1 MRYEM
6 RLNFK
11 EKLLGLFLLV
21 LGLTI
26 QGCIEEPA
34 IVPIKRPF
42 SEIRVVNLSNN
53 VDNMRILIDDAQ
65 PVSTLNSLA
74 ITGATSY
81 FEVKSGVRNFKIFNQ
96 SGDKV
101 FEKDITVISYDRT
114 SIVFTGF
121 YSPSIDF
128 NTFANFDISEG
139 EVYVSSAPSAG
150 NLNVY
155 IVNGAAAVDT
165 FSSRSFEIRAT
176 ITPTGGTPRDTTYR
190 VSGTDTSVA
199 IVEFAKTYSIG
210 NTTPGDYSFHF
221 FDLEDSVTVNA
232 PTVTLTSGMRY
243 YMFIY
248 GSPNAVQFVN
258 NAVTPQPTRS
268 K

>member
-1 MRYEM
+1 M
-6 RLNFK
+6 RLKFK
-11 EKLLGLFLLV
+11 EKLIGLFLLV

-26 QGCIEEPA
+26 YGCIEEPT
-34 IVPIKRPF
+34 IDPIKRPF

-114 SIVFTGF
+114 SIIFTGF
-121 YSPSIDF
+121 YSTSIDF

-139 EVYVSSAPSAG
+139 EVYVSSAPTPGSL
-150 NLNVY
+150 NLY
-155 IVNGAAAVDT
+155 IVNAAAAVDT
-165 FSSRSFEIRAT
+165 FSSRSFQIRAT
-176 ITPTGGTPRDTTYR
+176 ITPTGGAAKDTTYR
-190 VSGTDTSVA
+190 VSSTDTSTA
-199 IVEFAKTYSIG
+199 FVEFAKTYSIG
-210 NTTPGDYSFHF
+210 NAVPGDYSFRF
-221 FDLEDSVTVNA
+221 FDLEDSVTISA

-248 GSPNAVQFVN
+248 GSPNSVQFVN
-258 NAVTPQPTRS
+258 NAVVPQPIRS